1 MNYSFLTVI
10 LIFLQIINV
19 HSDLSITLD
28 GETIAI
34 VNRSDF
40 TSPVFEGLVVDEEK
54 LEAFINTIEQKVSI
68 EPKNATIDK
77 YGRLV
82 PEQYGYKMDRKRF
95 TEAFYAYFFNNSSAE
110 IEVPRFITYPRVD
123 SELLL
128 SLRNQQVGQYITY
141 FNKANKQRAHNI
153 SLAVDAINNHVVFPG
168 ETFSFNQVV
177 GNRTVEKGYLPAP
190 IIVRGELTDGV
201 GGGICQVSSTLFNAV
216 DQVGVEI
223 VQRFSHSRRVRYVP
237 PGRDATVSWYGPD
250 FQFKNNYTQ
259 PILIQARTYG
269 GSVIIRIFSSETFVK
284 TKDKTIRE
292 FKD

>member
-1 MNYSFLTVI
+1 MNYTFITFI
-10 LIFLQIINV
+10 LIFMQIINV
-19 HSDLSITLD
+19 HSDLTITFK
-28 GETIAI
+28 GETLAT

-40 TSPVFEGLVVDEEK
+40 TSPVFQGILVDEEK
-54 LEAFINTIEQKVSI
+54 LETFIDKIEEQVTK
-68 EPKNATIDK
+68 EPVDATIDP

-82 PEQYGYKMDRKRF
+82 PEQYGYSLDRKRF
-95 TEAFYAYFFNNSSAE
+95 SEAFYAYFFNNSSDE

-128 SLRNQQVGQYITY
+128 SLRNKQVGQYVTY
-141 FNKANKQRAHNI
+141 FNKFNKQRAHNI
-153 SLAVDAINNHVVFPG
+153 SLAVDAINNYVVFPG

-190 IIVRGELTDGV
+190 IIVRGELTDGI

-216 DQVGVEI
+216 DKVGVEI
-223 VQRFSHSRRVRYVP
+223 VQRYSHSRRVRYVP

-250 FQFKNNYTQ
+250 FKFKNNYTQ
-259 PILIQARTYG
+259 PLLIQARLYG

-284 TKDKTIRE
+284 PQKKTS
-292 FKD
+292 